1 MLSKLEKIPPVTEQE
16 WQQANKFN
24 RNLTEEF
31 LQESMQL
38 SPQTIRQYES
48 GLKIFFRWVNEE
60 LDNKRL
66 VDIKSRDYLKY
77 QNYLVRRGL
86 SSSAIKF
93 KRAAISS
100 LNGYVMTYYE
110 DEYPTFRN
118 FITKNIAN
126 PPSNFVNKKDPLAK
140 EEFDLLLNELIKRKK
155 WQQVAYIM
163 FSFTTACR
171 KGESMQLLKEV
182 VNYAPVIRERNG
194 KTIKYYETHD
204 IRCKGRGVAGE
215 VRKLQF
221 NQETMDYLN
230 KWLEVRGEDD
240 CPYMFVTM
248 QNNVVKQVGQTT
260 FNDWCKG
267 LFTKI
272 VGKRVHPHGFRAARA
287 TSIVVEDGKDIK
299 AAQALLG
306 HKNSQTTEIYVV
318 RDESEDLDEIFGE

>member
-16 WQQANKFN
+16 WQQVNSFN
-24 RNLTEEF
+24 RDLVEEF

-48 GLKIFFRWVNEE
+48 GLKIFFRWVKEN
-60 LDNKRL
+60 LSDKKL
-66 VDIKSRDYLKY
+66 IDIKSRDYLKY

-126 PPSNFVNKKDPLAK
+126 PPSNFVNKKDPLTK

-182 VNYAPVIRERNG
+182 VNYNPVIRERNG

-221 NQETMDYLN
+221 NQDTMDYLN

-240 CPYMFVTM
+240 CPYMFITM
-248 QNNVVKQVGQTT
+248 KNNVVKQVGQTT

-287 TSIVVEDGKDIK
+287 TSIVVDEGKDIK
-299 AAQALLG
+299 SAQALLG